1 MSARRFGGLV
11 RRITAVSLITSC
23 AMALGLAAAS
33 ARAED
38 SPGQE
43 IQNAK
48 YQFIGKVNGEAVF
61 VRAGASDND
70 YAVMKLDDGAKVT
83 VVGER
88 FGWLKILPPDG
99 AFCYVAKAWVEKH
112 GDGTEG
118 KATNSLNVRVGSLL
132 TETKAVIATRLEP
145 GAEVQIIGEA
155 DEYFKIKPP
164 EGTYLYV
171 KKEFIE
177 PVQRV
182 DAPSQ
187 STPGSGDQWAP
198 MNSGDGE
205 SAQMPSANSS
215 VSATPTTNPS
225 IADNGAPTTQPE
237 MAMSV
242 PTTGPTTAPTGD
254 LLTQDEAAFDRL
266 QQNYSADSQ
275 KPIDQQD
282 PATLLAGYQKLASDR
297 VLPESLLQTTDQ
309 RVTELKARAANR
321 EQYLA
326 TQKEQAEAKAK
337 LMALQSE
344 GQELRDRVTKTEV
357 KYYAA
362 VGTLRP
368 SSLQQGT
375 MPLFRLT
382 DPASGRTVVYLKS
395 DDVKIGE
402 MMGQFIGV
410 KGTIV
415 EDPQLSL
422 KVITPTSYEAVD
434 QTKLYNGIAAQM
446 VPPSLMPM
454 GQANADAP

>member
-1 MSARRFGGLV
+1 MSL
-11 RRITAVSLITSC
+11 TAPRAC
-23 AMALGLAAAS
+23 
-33 ARAED
+33 AED
-38 SPGQE
+38 APGQE
-43 IQNAK
+43 IANAK
-48 YQFIGKVNGEAVF
+48 YQFIGKVSGQAVF

-70 YAVMKLDDGAKVT
+70 YAVMRLDDGAKVT

-88 FGWLKILPPDG
+88 FGWLKIMPPDG

-118 KATNSLNVRVGSLL
+118 RATNSLNVRVGSVL
-132 TETKAVIATRLEP
+132 TENKAVIATRLDP

-164 EGTYLYV
+164 QGTYLFV

-177 PVQRV
+177 PVQRI
-182 DAPSQ
+182 DAPGEQ
-187 STPGSGDQWAP
+187 TPGDQWSAP
-198 MNSGDGE
+198 AAGTP
-205 SAQMPSANSS
+205 QSS
-215 VSATPTTNPS
+215 PQSSSPNTEMSATPTTNPAS
-225 IADNGAPTTQPE
+225 IADSATPSTQPSVA
-237 MAMSV
+237 MAAPQSS
-242 PTTGPTTAPTGD
+242 PTTAPAVATTD
-254 LLTQDEAAFDRL
+254 LLTQDEAAFDQL
-266 QQNYSADSQ
+266 QTKYVADSQ
-275 KPIDQQD
+275 KPMDQQD

-309 RVTELKARAANR
+309 RVVELKARQANR
-321 EQYLA
+321 QEYLA

-344 GQELRDRVTKTEV
+344 SQELRDRVAKTDIT
-357 KYYAA
+357 YYAA

-375 MPLFRLT
+375 TPLYRLT
-382 DPASGRTVVYLKS
+382 DPANGRTVVYLKS

-410 KGTIV
+410 KGTIT
-415 EDPQLSL
+415 DDSQLSL

-434 QTKLYNGIAAQM
+434 QTKLYNGIAAQL

-454 GQANADAP
+454 GPAQASVGNP